1 MLGRAQFPNKIKSR
15 EVLYSG
21 VDGEEDQFFINILHL
36 HLDDNTPCL
45 SPKALHSHWFQLLL
59 GITVVPKE
67 IKDNTYAKFRGENKE
82 HYDLREN
89 GEFEQFSPLKVLT
102 RREYHVI

>member
-1 MLGRAQFPNKIKSR
+1 M
-15 EVLYSG
+15 
-21 VDGEEDQFFINILHL
+21 
-36 HLDDNTPCL
+36 
-45 SPKALHSHWFQLLL
+45 
-59 GITVVPKE
+59 VPKE

-102 RREYHVI
+102 HREYHVIYR

>member
-1 MLGRAQFPNKIKSR
+1 MKSR
-15 EVLYSG
+15 EVLYGG
-21 VDGEEDQFFINILHL
+21 VDGEEDQFFIYILHF
-36 HLDDNTPCL
+36 HLDDNARCL
-45 SPKALHSHWFQLLL
+45 SPKALHSHWFKLLL

-67 IKDNTYAKFRGENKE
+67 IKDNTYAKFRGGNKV

>member
-1 MLGRAQFPNKIKSR
+1 MEKKTNLDI
-15 EVLYSG
+15 Y
-21 VDGEEDQFFINILHL
+21 IYILHF
-36 HLDDNTPCL
+36 HLDDNAPCL

-102 RREYHVI
+102 CREYHVI